1 MNEVGIGNWRR
12 FLVNY
17 PDRLISLVWQ
27 LRRTAWC
34 RPSFI
39 PCLESSIMAQA
50 TKAPT
55 GPAVVSAKT
64 QKLLNDAW
72 LEMLRH
78 RKKGC

>member
-1 MNEVGIGNWRR
+1 
-12 FLVNY
+12 
-17 PDRLISLVWQ
+17 
-27 LRRTAWC
+27 
-34 RPSFI
+34 
-39 PCLESSIMAQA
+39 MAQA